1 MFPNLVEL
9 WHGKLLRQR
18 GDANNMIIMQPT
30 SQYLQNIVATG
41 SSSGNMWI
49 LKLEPTGR
57 SNLVNQI
64 KLHSGGL
71 DQV

>member
-1 MFPNLVEL
+1 
-9 WHGKLLRQR
+9 
-18 GDANNMIIMQPT
+18 MIIMQPT

-49 LKLEPTGR
+49 LKLEATGR

-64 KLHSGGL
+64 KLHAGGL